1 MVDGTP
7 RRAPKGHTIFRS
19 FKRFN
24 KDAFLFDLSR
34 APFSV
39 VYQFNNPDDA
49 FFAWYDIMPINE
61 NHAPLRK
68 KRVKYSQLTPWLTKD
83 VTEATATRDRLKKG
97 NKFEDCKNNRSET
110 K

>member
-24 KDAFLFDLSR
+24 KDAFLFDLSC

-49 FFAWYDIMPINE
+49 YFAWFDIMPINE

-68 KRVKYSQLTPWLTKD
+68 KESKIPQTYRMAYK
-83 VTEATATRDRLKKG
+83 RC
-97 NKFEDCKNNRSET
+97 N
-110 K
+110 